1 MKTIFLTFFIS
12 FLTLKSVVVFAQVK
26 DKNLPTDSTKIYQVE
41 LTDGSKFLG
50 FILKKDTLQV
60 VMKTST
66 IAKLELSFAAVKVI
80 EEVEPLQI
88 KDGRYWF
95 ENPHATRYLFGP
107 SAINLKRGEKY
118 YQNTWLFLNS
128 FNIGVTDHFSIG
140 GGVEFLTTFL
150 TLAEGE
156 FNPTFIITPKFGYE
170 ITEKVHAGGGVL
182 IAKFPGAALSGIA
195 YGVGTVGSL
204 DKNFTGGLGWGF
216 IDGSFASRPI
226 ITFSTML
233 RMSRKT
239 AFVSENWV
247 VPTFSGYYG
256 VYSYGLRLF
265 SEDMAVDL
273 ALLNNRDI
281 ASFLVVGLPYVS
293 FTLKF

>member
-1 MKTIFLTFFIS
+1 MKTILHTFFIA
-12 FLTLKSVVVFAQVK
+12 FLSVQSGVVFAQK
-26 DKNLPTDSTKIYQVE
+26 QDINSPTDSTNIYEVE

-50 FILKKDTLQV
+50 YILKKDSLHL

-66 IAKLELSFAAVKVI
+66 IAKLELSLASVKSI
-80 EEVEPLQI
+80 DQVESLQK
-88 KDGRYWF
+88 KDGWFWF

-128 FNIGVTDHFSIG
+128 FNVGVTDHFSIG
-140 GGVEFLTTFL
+140 GGLEFLTTFIS
-150 TLAEGE
+150 LAEGE
-156 FNPTFIITPKFGYE
+156 FNPAFIITPKFGYQVA
-170 ITEKVHAGGGVL
+170 EKVHAGGGVL
-182 IAKFPGAALSGIA
+182 LAKFPGSALSGIA

-216 IDGSFASRPI
+216 IDGSFASRPV

-247 VPTFSGYYG
+247 IPNFGGYYG
-256 VYSYGLRLF
+256 VYSYGLRFF
-265 SEDMAVDL
+265 SENMAVDV

-293 FTLKF
+293 FTFKF